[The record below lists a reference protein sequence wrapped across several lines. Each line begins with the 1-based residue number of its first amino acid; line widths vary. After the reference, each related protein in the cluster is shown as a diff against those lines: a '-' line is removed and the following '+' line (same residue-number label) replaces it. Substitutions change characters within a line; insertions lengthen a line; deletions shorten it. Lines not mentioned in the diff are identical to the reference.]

1 MVSTETLKR
10 ETLGQMKFN
19 LKSRKTMI
27 YDIKKQT
34 APEMPKLGK
43 GLEAFRLLLSQTSK
57 DMHAPLLPMLFPVL
71 GTKISQA
78 EFQYPS
84 GQWLEMCGQQAALIA
99 DSAGNKGQLGLLVEA
114 CNRDFRQA
122 DAEELKKYLQYQK
135 TFKKRSQSKERPEE
149 VFPLLRFLPAD
160 CSKPGYLK
168 AQMACQE
175 QGGLTTYIDLK
186 EIEQLDNLCGSHKQ
200 VTQMLRLMWDRE
212 VYNALRATVDGI
224 TGSALLRTNLTI
236 STTPVRARQFF
247 KYNLF
252 DGTLGRMVF
261 SYKPRAGRDGRIPR
275 IGKFNEE
282 FYGKLDEYL
291 ARLDNCKGC
300 YIIKPL
306 NKLIERLANDIA
318 ELGDLTDNDCLWDM
332 GKRSL
337 ISAWK
342 AGCIMWAL
350 NNMTWSRAMADVVEY
365 LVFHDLWSKFQVV
378 GDMLKDGDTSTA
390 DALKAVPANML
401 DDIKGDTFSEQQLE
415 ALRLQLGKSKEGTKR
430 QLRVWVHRGLITQ
443 NEDTGLYTKTEAYL
457 NRTR

>member
-1 MVSTETLKR
+1 
-10 ETLGQMKFN
+10 MKHSIT
-19 LKSRKTMI
+19 KSI
-27 YDIKKQT
+27 
-34 APEMPKLGK
+34 APSMPTLGK
-43 GLEAFRLLLSQTSK
+43 GTECFKLLLSQTSQ
-57 DMHAPLLPMLFPVL
+57 DMRAPLLPMLSPVL

-84 GQWLEMCGQQAALIA
+84 GQWFEMCGQQAALIA

-114 CNRDFRQA
+114 CNRDFRQQ

-135 TFKKRSQSKERPEE
+135 TCKKRSQSKERPEE

-160 CSKPGYLK
+160 CTKPGYLK

-175 QGGLTTYIDLK
+175 RGELTTYIDLK

-212 VYNALRATVDGI
+212 IYNALRATVDGI
-224 TGSALLRTNLTI
+224 TGSALLRTNLTV

-247 KYNLF
+247 KYNLY

-261 SYKPRAGRDGRIPR
+261 SYKARGNRDGKIPR
-275 IGKFNEE
+275 IGKFSED
-282 FYGKLDEYL
+282 FYKKLDEYL
-291 ARLDNCKGC
+291 ARLDNCKGR
-300 YIIKPL
+300 YVIKPL

-342 AGCIMWAL
+342 AGCILWAL
-350 NNMTWSRAMADVVEY
+350 NNMTWTRSMGDIVEW
-365 LVFHDLWSKFQVV
+365 LVYHDMWSKYQVL
-378 GDMLKDGDTSTA
+378 GDMLKEGDTSTA
-390 DALKAVPANML
+390 EASKAAPANML
-401 DDIKGDTFSEQQLE
+401 DDIKGNSFTEEQLE
-415 ALRLQLGKSKEGTKR
+415 ALRTSTGKSGEGTKR
-430 QLRVWVHRGLITQ
+430 QLRVWVHRGLITL
-443 NEDTGLYTKTEAYL
+443 NEKTGVYTKTEAYL

>member
-1 MVSTETLKR
+1 M
-10 ETLGQMKFN
+10 
-19 LKSRKTMI
+19 
-27 YDIKKQT
+27 YDITKQT
-34 APEMPKLGK
+34 APEMPNLGR
-43 GLEAFRLLLSQTSK
+43 GLETFRLLLSQASN
-57 DMHAPLLPMLFPVL
+57 DMHAPLLPMLSPLL

-114 CNRDFRQA
+114 CNRDFREQ
-122 DAEELKKYLQYQK
+122 DAMELKRYLQYQK
-135 TFKKRSQSKERPEE
+135 AYKKRSQSKERPEE

-175 QGGLTTYIDLK
+175 HGGLTTYIDLK
-186 EIEQLDNLCGSHKQ
+186 EIEQLDNLCGNHKQ

-247 KYNLF
+247 RNNLY
-252 DGTLGRMVF
+252 DGTLGRVIF
-261 SYKPRAGRDGRIPR
+261 SYKARGNRDGKIPR
-275 IGKFNEE
+275 IGKFNDS
-282 FYGKLDEYL
+282 FYEQLDEYL
-291 ARLDNCKGC
+291 SRLDNCKGRHV
-300 YIIKPL
+300 IRQL
-306 NKLIERLANDIA
+306 NALIERLSNDMA
-318 ELGDLTDNDCLWDM
+318 EMGDLTDNDCLWDM

-342 AGCIMWAL
+342 AGCVMWAL
-350 NNMTWSRAMADVVEY
+350 NNMTWSRAIGEVVEW
-365 LVFHDLWSKFQVV
+365 LVWHDMWSKYQVL
-378 GDMLKDGDTSTA
+378 GDMLKEGDTSTDEA
-390 DALKAVPANML
+390 SKSVPTNML
-401 DDIKGDTFSEQQLE
+401 DDIKGNTFTEEQLVV
-415 ALRLQLGKSKEGTKR
+415 LRESCGKSKEGTKR
-430 QLRVWVHRGLITQ
+430 QLRVWVHRGLISL
-443 NEDTGLYTKTEAYL
+443 NAETGIYSKTEYYL

>member
-1 MVSTETLKR
+1 
-10 ETLGQMKFN
+10 MK
-19 LKSRKTMI
+19 
-27 YDIKKQT
+27 YDITKST
-34 APEMPKLGK
+34 APVMPNLGK
-43 GLEAFRLLLSQTSK
+43 GIECFKLLLSQTSQ
-57 DMHAPLLPMLFPVL
+57 DMNAPLLPMLPPVL

-114 CNRDFRQA
+114 CNRDFRWD

-135 TFKKRSQSKERPEE
+135 TYKKRSQSKERPEE

-175 QGGLTTYIDLK
+175 RGGLTTYIDMK

-236 STTPVRARQFF
+236 STTPVRVRQFF

-261 SYKPRAGRDGRIPR
+261 SYKARGNRDGKIPR
-275 IGKFNEE
+275 IGKFSDE
-282 FYGKLDEYL
+282 FYE
-291 ARLDNCKGC
+291 RLDGYLSRLENCKGRHV
-300 YIIKPL
+300 IRPL
-306 NKLIERLANDIA
+306 NKLVERLANDIA
-318 ELGDLTDNDCLWDM
+318 EMGDLTDNDSLWDM

-350 NNMTWSRAMADVVEY
+350 NNMTWTRAMGDVVEW
-365 LVFHDLWSKFQVV
+365 LVWHDMWSKYQVL
-378 GDMLKDGDTSTA
+378 GDMLKEGDTSTA
-390 DALKAVPANML
+390 EASKAAPANML
-401 DDIKGDTFSEQQLE
+401 DDIRSDSFTENQLE
-415 ALRLQLGKSKEGTKR
+415 ALRQSMGKPTGSATKR
-430 QLRVWVHRGLITQ
+430 QLRVWVHRGLITL
-443 NEDTGLYTKTEAYL
+443 NEQTGLYTKTEKYL
-457 NRTR
+457 NGKV

>member
-1 MVSTETLKR
+1 
-10 ETLGQMKFN
+10 MK
-19 LKSRKTMI
+19 
-27 YDIKKQT
+27 YDITKST
-34 APEMPKLGK
+34 APTSPSLGK
-43 GLEAFRLLLSQTSK
+43 GTECFRLLLSQASK
-57 DMHAPLLPMLFPVL
+57 DMHAPLLPMLSPIL
-71 GTKISQA
+71 GTKISGA

-99 DSAGNKGQLGLLVEA
+99 ESAGNKGQLGLLVEA
-114 CNRDFRQA
+114 CNRDFRRD

-135 TFKKRSQSKERPEE
+135 TYKKRSQSKERPEE

-175 QGGLTTYIDLK
+175 HGGLTTYIDMK

-236 STTPVRARQFF
+236 STTPVRARHFF
-247 KYNLF
+247 RFNLF

-261 SYKPRAGRDGRIPR
+261 SYKPRAGRDGKIPR
-275 IGKFNEE
+275 IGKFSEE
-282 FYGKLDEYL
+282 FYQQLDEYL
-291 ARLDNCKGC
+291 ARLDNCKGR

-306 NKLIERLANDIA
+306 NKLIERLANDMA
-318 ELGDLTDNDCLWDM
+318 EMGDLTDNDNLWDM

-342 AGCIMWAL
+342 AGCVMWAL
-350 NNMTWSRAMADVVEY
+350 NNMTWSRAIGDVVEW
-365 LVFHDLWSKFQVV
+365 LVWHDMWSKYQVL

-390 DALKAVPANML
+390 EASKAVPANML
-401 DDIKGDTFSEQQLE
+401 DDIKGDTFNEQQLE
-415 ALRLQLGKSKEGTKR
+415 ALRESYGKPKEGTKR
-430 QLRVWVHRGLITQ
+430 QLRVWVHRGLITF
-443 NEDTGLYTKTEAYL
+443 NSETGLYTKTEAYL
-457 NRTR
+457 NRS

>member
-1 MVSTETLKR
+1 MR
-10 ETLGQMKFN
+10 
-19 LKSRKTMI
+19 
-27 YDIKKQT
+27 YDITKSS
-34 APEMPKLGK
+34 APSMPKLGK
-43 GLEAFRLLLSQTSK
+43 GLECFKLLLSQTSF
-57 DMHAPLLPMLFPVL
+57 DMHEPLLPMLSPVL
-71 GTKISQA
+71 GAKISNA

-114 CNRDFRQA
+114 CNRDFRR
-122 DAEELKKYLQYQK
+122 DDKEELKKYLQYQK

-175 QGGLTTYIDLK
+175 RGGLTTYIDLK

-212 VYNALRATVDGI
+212 VYDALRATIDGI

-261 SYKPRAGRDGRIPR
+261 SYKPRGNRNGKIPR
-275 IGKFNEE
+275 IGKFSDE
-282 FYGKLDEYL
+282 FYNELDEYL
-291 ARLDNCKGC
+291 ARLDNCKGR
-300 YIIKPL
+300 YNIKPL
-306 NKLIERLANDIA
+306 NKLTERLANDIA

-350 NNMTWSRAMADVVEY
+350 NNMTWSRSMADVVEW
-365 LVFHDLWSKFQVV
+365 LVFHDMWSKYQVL
-378 GDMLKDGDTSTA
+378 GDMLKEGDTSMAETG
-390 DALKAVPANML
+390 KAVPVNML
-401 DDIKGDTFSEQQLE
+401 DDIKGNSFNEQQLE
-415 ALRLQLGKSKEGTKR
+415 ALRESTGKSKDGTKR
-430 QLRVWVHRGLITQ
+430 QLRVWVHRGLITF
-443 NEDTGLYTKTEAYL
+443 NAETGLYTKTEAYL

>member
-1 MVSTETLKR
+1 
-10 ETLGQMKFN
+10 MK
-19 LKSRKTMI
+19 
-27 YDIKKQT
+27 YDITKPT
-34 APEMPKLGK
+34 APEMPSLGR
-43 GLEAFRLLLSQTSK
+43 GTECFTLLLSQASN

-114 CNRDFRQA
+114 CNRDFRRD
-122 DAEELKKYLQYQK
+122 DAEELAKYLQYQK
-135 TFKKRSQSKERPEE
+135 TYKKRSQSKERPEE

-175 QGGLTTYIDLK
+175 HGGLTTYIDLK

-200 VTQMLRLMWDRE
+200 VTQMLRLMWDKE

-224 TGSALLRTNLTI
+224 TGSALLRTNLTV

-247 KYNLF
+247 KNNLY

-261 SYKPRAGRDGRIPR
+261 SYKARGNRDGKIPR
-275 IGKFNEE
+275 IGKFNDE
-282 FYGKLDEYL
+282 FYEKLDGYL
-291 ARLDNCKGC
+291 ARLDQCKGRLV
-300 YIIKPL
+300 IKPL
-306 NKLIERLANDIA
+306 NKLIERLANDMA

-350 NNMTWSRAMADVVEY
+350 NNMSWSRSMGDIVEW
-365 LVFHDLWSKFQVV
+365 LVFHDMWSKYRVL
-378 GDMLKDGDTSTA
+378 GDMLKEGDTSTA
-390 DALKAVPANML
+390 DAGKAAPANML
-401 DDIKGDTFSEQQLE
+401 DDIKGDSFSEVQLD
-415 ALRLQLGKSKEGTKR
+415 ALRLSLGKPTGGATKR
-430 QLRVWVHRGLITQ
+430 QLRVWVHRGLITF
-443 NEDTGLYTKTEAYL
+443 NAETELYTKTANYL
-457 NRTR
+457 KKMKN